1 MTKTLSTKTLEN
13 KNEKKYLIMTGHKDG
28 SIWLWKFFQF
38 QSVLINYKDEITWMN
53 YCSGGMIAF
62 WTVRGFI
69 YIWDSYLSTWLKI
82 IELSDLSFKMMSF
95 HIVGFDFNKHKIL
108 ITTIAG
114 DAIEISMKEKKKI
127 RAKKFN
133 SISKINGN
141 YYILTIT
148 KNFTL

>member
-1 MTKTLSTKTLEN
+1 
-13 KNEKKYLIMTGHKDG
+13 
-28 SIWLWKFFQF
+28 
-38 QSVLINYKDEITWMN
+38 
-53 YCSGGMIAF
+53 
-62 WTVRGFI
+62 
-69 YIWDSYLSTWLKI
+69 
-82 IELSDLSFKMMSF
+82 MMSF

-141 YYILTIT
+141 YYILLLLKIYI
-148 KNFTL
+148 L

>member
-1 MTKTLSTKTLEN
+1 MIKMLITRTLEN
-13 KNEKKYLIMTGHKDG
+13 KGEKKYLIMTGHRDG
-28 SIWLWKFFQF
+28 SICLWKFFQF

-53 YCSGGMIAF
+53 YCNGGMIAF
-62 WTVRGFI
+62 CTVRGFI
-69 YIWDSYLSTWLKI
+69 YIWDSYLSTCLKI

-133 SISKINGN
+133 SISKINSNSSYLLHGL
-141 YYILTIT
+141 ILT
-148 KNFTL
+148 L